1 MTFSIKDRGYT
12 ALDIETT
19 GLSPTFCGIVEIA
32 ALKVLP
38 DGEERTFQTLVNPGC
53 HIPRGVTAIHG
64 ITDAMV
70 RGQPDAESVIGRLVQ
85 FVDDSPLVLH
95 NAPFDMG
102 FINPVVRRLNLGW
115 SSPAIFDTLTM
126 SRRAFPGRRSY
137 SLENLSKFFDFDAG
151 GHHRAL
157 ADCRYCAQLFELII
171 EHYNASLVSF
181 EEFAQEFAAS
191 KRLLPLAPNPY

>member
-53 HIPRGVTAIHG
+53 HIPSGVTAIHG

-115 SSPAIFDTLTM
+115 GSPAIFDTLTM